1 MEHQQHGTCIC
12 NDNYFIF
19 GMIKR
24 TTDIFLEEDKV
35 YERQ

>member
-12 NDNYFIF
+12 DNYFIF